1 MLGES
6 RRGSKV
12 DAATLAA
19 MNQQAVVGFFA
30 VLLFS
35 ACERSPF
42 PGFKPINEDV
52 HFKLRM
58 LGDGERLP
66 TDSDSVLVRMRMALH
81 GDAPGSLFS
90 TEQWYAD
97 IGAVLPSGT
106 AQAIRFHEGDS
117 VSLIA
122 KAGRIPWTAIDTS
135 HGPVMDSLWV
145 DMELSLHALRS
156 RAESR
161 ELAESLR
168 LARTAADEDSTL
180 ARYFAS
186 APEAWDRFMGVFYTL
201 ERKNPKKPRIQSGQ
215 LVTIAYTARFLE
227 DGRLFDDTYTT
238 EQPLTFRL
246 GDPGQVIKGLEIAV
260 HLLPKG
266 GKGRFIIP
274 SGLAF
279 GAEGSSSRIV
289 PPWTPVLYEVE
300 VTEASE
306 VAPVALLKDSAGGT
320 H

>member
-1 MLGES
+1 
-6 RRGSKV
+6 
-12 DAATLAA
+12 
-19 MNQQAVVGFFA
+19 MNQQAVVGTFA
-30 VLLFS
+30 ALLLV
-35 ACERSPF
+35 ACDHSPF
-42 PGFKPINEDV
+42 PGFKPINDEV

-66 TDSDSVLVRMRMALH
+66 TDSDSVLVRVRMALH

-90 TEQWYAD
+90 TEQWYGD
-97 IGAVLPSGT
+97 IDAVLPSGS
-106 AQAIRFHEGDS
+106 ARVIDLHEGDS
-117 VSLIA
+117 VSLVA
-122 KAGRIPWTAIDTS
+122 KAGRIPWAAIDTS
-135 HGPVMDSLWV
+135 QGPTEDSLWI

-161 ELAESLR
+161 QLAEAVR
-168 LARTAADEDSTL
+168 MARTAADEDSTL
-180 ARYFAS
+180 ARYFAT
-186 APEAWDRFMGVFYTL
+186 ATGTWDRFMGVSYQL
-201 ERKNPKKPRIQSGQ
+201 DRMNPKVPKIQSGQ
-215 LVTIAYTARFLE
+215 VVTIAYTARFLE

-260 HLLPKG
+260 HLLTKG

-289 PPWTPVLYEVE
+289 PPWTPVLFEVE
-300 VTEASE
+300 VTDAGE
-306 VAPVALLKDSAGGT
+306 VAPVALLMDTTGGA

>member
-1 MLGES
+1 
-6 RRGSKV
+6 
-12 DAATLAA
+12 

-42 PGFKPINEDV
+42 PGFKPINEEV

-66 TDSDSVLVRMRMALH
+66 TDSDSVLVRMRMALY
-81 GDAPGSLFS
+81 GEAPGSLFS
-90 TEQWYAD
+90 TEQWYGD
-97 IGAVLPSGT
+97 IGTVLPSGAART
-106 AQAIRFHEGDS
+106 IRLHEGDS

-122 KAGRIPWTAIDTS
+122 KAARIPWAAIDTS
-135 HGPVMDSLWV
+135 QVSVQDSLWV

-161 ELAESLR
+161 ELAEAIR

-186 APEAWDRFMGVFYTL
+186 VPENWDHFMGVFYRL
-201 ERKNPKKPRIQSGQ
+201 GPKNPKRPKIQSGQ
-215 LVTIAYTARFLE
+215 VVTIAYTARFLE
-227 DGRLFDDTYTT
+227 DGRLFDDTYSTK
-238 EQPLTFRL
+238 QPLTFRL

-260 HLLPKG
+260 HLLPDG
-266 GKGRFIIP
+266 GEGRFIIP
-274 SGLAF
+274 SALAF

-289 PPWTPVLYEVE
+289 PPWTPVLYDVE

-306 VAPVALLKDSAGGT
+306 VAPLTLLKDSAVGT